1 MVTQMKGYFLNAYH
15 CWAFLAGHLSCYKY
29 FFLPDVHYKCKL
41 FCNQRGRLNTFYF
54 ESKKKRRFQDALK
67 HSEYFSPTRTCLQPW
82 SQKECIQQ
90 EVHIF
95 CWSQTLLCGKPHLN
109 KKKNGARECK
119 VKLETPA
126 IRKPVAELGTKVL
139 FQGAFLRL
147 SHKTIHPHVISLM

>member
-109 KKKNGARECK
+109 KKKTVRENARSNQK
-119 VKLETPA
+119 HLQSGNLWLSQ
-126 IRKPVAELGTKVL
+126 ELRYY
-139 FQGAFLRL
+139 FREPF
-147 SHKTIHPHVISLM
+147 